1 MADGF
6 RSEQECVHLFFGQFG
21 CFVPPFLL
29 AVSEFQYPTAFS
41 AQIPLPQTRHPLLP
55 LPPPHRVRLRNKKV
69 AQQKAGPIGATLA
82 GGGAQE
88 VRACVRACVRA

>member
-55 LPPPHRVRLRNKKV
+55 LPPPHSVRLRNKMV
-69 AQQKAGPIGATLA
+69 AKQKEEPIVATIA
-82 GGGAQE
+82 DVFDQE